1 MLDQRFLSDKLFQII
16 MDIGKD
22 KKKLSLIKEKMA
34 TSIKHLDI
42 ELSKIRA
49 GRSNPSML
57 DGIMVDYYG
66 TKTLIGQVGN
76 IATPDPRT
84 ITIQPWE
91 KDIINDIK
99 NAINI
104 SNIGLNAQDNG
115 EMIIINVPAL
125 TEERRIELVKQ
136 VKSETEN
143 CRIAIRNSRKEGN
156 DELKKIHKSGSISDD
171 MLKDAESNIQ
181 DFTNQ
186 FIEKANNV
194 SSIKET
200 ELMKV

>member
-1 MLDQRFLSDKLFQII
+1 MTEEINFVFD
-16 MDIGKD
+16 
-22 KKKLSLIKEKMA
+22 LIKEKMA

-91 KDIINDIK
+91 KDIINDI
-99 NAINI
+99 
-104 SNIGLNAQDNG
+104 
-115 EMIIINVPAL
+115 
-125 TEERRIELVKQ
+125 
-136 VKSETEN
+136 
-143 CRIAIRNSRKEGN
+143 
-156 DELKKIHKSGSISDD
+156 
-171 MLKDAESNIQ
+171 
-181 DFTNQ
+181 
-186 FIEKANNV
+186 
-194 SSIKET
+194 
-200 ELMKV
+200 

>member
-1 MLDQRFLSDKLFQII
+1 MEEQVNFIIDFVTDK
-16 MDIGKD
+16 MN
-22 KKKLSLIKEKMA
+22 E
-34 TSIKHLDI
+34 SISHLQG

-49 GRSNPSML
+49 GRANVSVL
-57 DGIMVDYYG
+57 DGVMVDYYG
-66 TKTLIGQVGN
+66 TKTIISQVGN

-84 ITIQPWE
+84 ITVQPWE

-99 NAINI
+99 NAINM
-104 SNIGLNAQDNG
+104 SNIGLSAQDNG
-115 EMIIINVPAL
+115 EMIIINIPAL
-125 TEERRIELVKQ
+125 TEERRLQLVKQ
-136 VKSETEN
+136 VKAETES

-171 MLKDAESNIQ
+171 LLKDSENNIQ

-186 FIEKANNV
+186 FIEKANQV
-194 SSIKET
+194 SSVKET

>member
-1 MLDQRFLSDKLFQII
+1 MTEEISFIFD
-16 MDIGKD
+16 
-22 KKKLSLIKEKMA
+22 LIKEKM
-34 TSIKHLDI
+34 TNSINHL
-42 ELSKIRA
+42 ELELLKIRA

-66 TKTLIGQVGN
+66 TKTIISQVGN

-91 KDIINDIK
+91 KDVINDIK
-99 NAINI
+99 NAINT

-115 EMIIINVPAL
+115 EMIIINIPAL
-125 TEERRIELVKQ
+125 TEERRIQLVKQ

-143 CRIAIRNSRKEGN
+143 CRVSIRNSRKEGN
-156 DELKKIHKSGSISDD
+156 DELKKVHKSGDISEDL
-171 MLKDAESNIQ
+171 LKDAENNIQ

-186 FIEKANNV
+186 FIEKDNKV
-194 SSIKET
+194 SSFKEE

>member
-1 MLDQRFLSDKLFQII
+1 MTEEINFVFD
-16 MDIGKD
+16 
-22 KKKLSLIKEKMA
+22 LIKEKMA

-104 SNIGLNAQDNG
+104 SNIGLNAQDNR

-125 TEERRIELVKQ
+125 NEERRIELVKQ

-143 CRIAIRNSRKEGN
+143 CRIAIRKSRKEGN
-156 DELKKIHKSGSISDD
+156 YELKKIHKSGSISDD

>member
-1 MLDQRFLSDKLFQII
+1 MTEEINFIFD
-16 MDIGKD
+16 
-22 KKKLSLIKEKMA
+22 LIKEKM
-34 TSIKHLDI
+34 TSSISHLKS
-42 ELSKIRA
+42 ELLKIRA

-57 DGIMVDYYG
+57 DGIMVNYYG
-66 TKTLIGQVGN
+66 SKTIISQIGN

-91 KDIINDIK
+91 KDIINDVK
-99 NAINI
+99 NAINM

-125 TEERRIELVKQ
+125 TEERRIQLVKQ

-143 CRIAIRNSRKEGN
+143 CRVAIRNSRKEGN
-156 DELKKIHKSGSISDD
+156 DELKKIHKSGIISDD
-171 MLKDAESNIQ
+171 LLKDAESNIQ
-181 DFTNQ
+181 DFTNK
-186 FIEKANNV
+186 FIDTANKV
-194 SSIKET
+194 SSLKED

>member
-1 MLDQRFLSDKLFQII
+1 MAEEINFVFD
-16 MDIGKD
+16 
-22 KKKLSLIKEKMA
+22 LIKEKM
-34 TSIKHLDI
+34 TSSIKHLEI

-66 TKTLIGQVGN
+66 NKTPINQVGN

-99 NAINI
+99 NAINV
-104 SNIGLNAQDNG
+104 SNVGLNAPDNG
-115 EMIIINVPAL
+115 EQIIINVPAL
-125 TEERRIELVKQ
+125 TEERRIQLVKQ

-143 CRIAIRNSRKEGN
+143 CRVAIRNSRKEGN

-171 MLKDAESNIQ
+171 MLKDAENNIQ
-181 DFTNQ
+181 VFTNQ
-186 FIEKANNV
+186 FIEKANNT
-194 SSIKET
+194 SSIKEK